1 MYEAGVAAY
10 RGLFRKKQQREDGHM
25 TKALRIVGPKR
36 ILASAVIGTVLALG
50 AGCSTT
56 PSRETT
62 GQYFH
67 DAAIT
72 SKIKARILE
81 DQALQGFQIKVD
93 TYRGHVILSGFVNR
107 ANQVRQAMRI
117 ARTTPGVVS
126 VRNDLVVKSTT
137 GGGAGAGSSSP
148 GYGS

>member
-1 MYEAGVAAY
+1 
-10 RGLFRKKQQREDGHM
+10 M
-25 TKALRIVGPKR
+25 TKVLRVVGPKR
-36 ILASAVIGTVLALG
+36 VLASALIGMVLALG
-50 AGCSTT
+50 VGCSTT

-107 ANQVRQAMRI
+107 PSQVRQAMHI

-126 VRNDLVVKSTT
+126 VRDDLVVKATT
-137 GGGAGAGSSSP
+137 GGGTGTSTSSSS

>member
-1 MYEAGVAAY
+1 MTN
-10 RGLFRKKQQREDGHM
+10 KQRTLD
-25 TKALRIVGPKR
+25 PKR
-36 ILASAVIGTVLALG
+36 VLASAIVGTVLALG
-50 AGCSTT
+50 AGCSST

-72 SKIKARILE
+72 SKIKAGILK
-81 DQALQGFQIKVD
+81 DQVLQGFQIKVD

-107 ANQVRQAMRI
+107 ASQVRQAMRI
-117 ARTTPGVVS
+117 ARETSGVVS

-137 GGGAGAGSSSP
+137 SGETGNGSDS
-148 GYGS
+148 GSGSNSGSGS

>member
-1 MYEAGVAAY
+1 M
-10 RGLFRKKQQREDGHM
+10 M
-25 TKALRIVGPKR
+25 NALRIVAPR
-36 ILASAVIGTVLALG
+36 RVLASAVIGTVLALG
-50 AGCSTT
+50 AGCSST

-81 DQALQGFQIKVD
+81 DQTLQGFQIKVD

-107 ANQVRQAMRI
+107 ARQIREAMHI

-126 VRNDLVVKSTT
+126 VRNDLVVKNTT
-137 GGGAGAGSSSP
+137 SGGAGAPASSSP

>member
-1 MYEAGVAAY
+1 MMRNA
-10 RGLFRKKQQREDGHM
+10 RKVLSPRRM
-25 TKALRIVGPKR
+25 
-36 ILASAVIGTVLALG
+36 LASALVGTVLALG
-50 AGCSTT
+50 AGCSST

-72 SKIKARILE
+72 SKIKASILK

-107 ANQVRQAMRI
+107 ARQVRQAMRI

-126 VRNDLVVKSTT
+126 VRNDLVVKSMT
-137 GGGAGAGSSSP
+137 GGGTGS
-148 GYGS
+148 GGGSGSGS

>member
-1 MYEAGVAAY
+1 
-10 RGLFRKKQQREDGHM
+10 M
-25 TKALRIVGPKR
+25 TNALRIVGPKR

-81 DQALQGFQIKVD
+81 DQALEGFQIKVG

-107 ANQVRQAMRI
+107 ASQVREAMHI

-137 GGGAGAGSSSP
+137 GAGSGTHSSS